1 MSKIKKKRL
10 KQIEQMLIE
19 MSVGNF
25 FYRIERSV
33 KNDNVEALVITL
45 NMMAE
50 ELQEAMV
57 HQGYVNAHGTIKHIV
72 QMNFIIDAQ
81 GLVQATNQRA
91 CTILS
96 KLRTDIIG
104 KPFLSFLI
112 DDSKTKWQKI
122 WGVLKQ
128 KTLYDTSLDLSFK
141 TKGNLII
148 PTACY
153 ITNISHTNK
162 NEPTTLLTVVLHSN
176 DQLEL
181 EKDLKKSLIRISS
194 RQKKDSDVAES
205 SNLRPKIKL
214 TFDDIKKLQK
224 GHDIIINN
232 LEKDFPSLKDFAL
245 QLGTNEFKLKYG
257 FKELYGTSVYR
268 FLKKE
273 RLRKSKMLIQHSEL
287 PLKSISNMVG
297 FKSFPHFSRAFKQR
311 YGYTPSALRKK
322 SK

>member
-10 KQIEQMLIE
+10 KQIEKMLIE

-50 ELQEAMV
+50 EIQEAMV
-57 HQGYVNAHGTIKHIV
+57 HQGYANAHGTIKHIV
-72 QMNFIIDAQ
+72 QMSFIIDDT

-96 KLRTDIIG
+96 KLHADIIR
-104 KPFLSFLI
+104 KPFVTFLVE
-112 DDSKTKWQKI
+112 DSKEKWLKMWSLLQQK
-122 WGVLKQ
+122 G
-128 KTLYDTSLDLSFK
+128 LYDTSIDITFK
-141 TKGNLII
+141 TNTNLVI
-148 PTACY
+148 PSACY
-153 ITNISHTNK
+153 ISNFSSLYNDK
-162 NEPTTLLTVVLHSN
+162 PTTLLTVVLHSN

-181 EKDLKKSLIRISS
+181 ENDFKQSLIKTAS
-194 RQKKDSDVAES
+194 RNRKVSDGALSKDSI
-205 SNLRPKIKL
+205 RKIKL
-214 TFDDIKKLQK
+214 SFDDIKKLQK
-224 GHDIIINN
+224 GRDIIINN

-268 FLKKE
+268 FLKEE

-287 PLKSISNMVG
+287 PLKSISQMVG
-297 FKSFPHFSRAFKQR
+297 FKSFPHFSRAFKKR
-311 YGYTPSALRKK
+311 YSYTPSTLRKK

>member
-1 MSKIKKKRL
+1 MSEVKMKRL

-25 FYRIERSV
+25 FYRIERSI
-33 KNDNVEALVITL
+33 KNDNVEALIITL

-50 ELQEAMV
+50 EIQEAML

-72 QMNFIIDAQ
+72 QMSFIIDAN

-96 KLRTDIIG
+96 KLHRDIIG
-104 KPFLSFLI
+104 KDFGAFLI
-112 DDSKTKWQKI
+112 EDSKADWE
-122 WGVLKQ
+122 
-128 KTLYDTSLDLSFK
+128 KTRILFKEKPFNETALDLSFK
-141 TKGNLII
+141 TSGSLII
-148 PTACY
+148 PSACY
-153 ITNISHTNK
+153 ITNLSNTDK
-162 NEPTTLLTVVLHSN
+162 DPPTTLVTVVLHSN

-181 EKDLKKSLIRISS
+181 EKDLKQNIIRVAK
-194 RQKKDSDVAES
+194 QKKS
-205 SNLRPKIKL
+205 SNVNDPKINKRKIRL
-214 TFDDIKKLQK
+214 SFEDIKKLRK

-245 QLGTNEFKLKYG
+245 QVGTNEFKLKYG

-273 RLRKSKMLIQHSEL
+273 RLRKSKMLVQHSEL
-287 PLKSISNMVG
+287 PLKSISHMVG
-297 FKSFPHFSRAFKQR
+297 FKSFPHFSRAFKKR
-311 YGYTPSALRKK
+311 YGFTPSILRKK